1 MVPAVLASDCCRL
14 VQYVMTEGSEGG
26 TATSD
31 DHLIPHEVLNPF
43 VARLDALNSTYDK
56 VKVALMTVFVLPFRI
71 MGVCLCVLIGWM
83 FACIG
88 LYGMTEEERNQPL
101 RGWRRR
107 LRVVLLLCTRTVF
120 FSAGFPWVTV
130 RGRRA
135 SARDAP
141 IIAVAP
147 HSSYFDVL
155 PVIVMAAPSVVAKI
169 ETSRAAMFGKLIDYT
184 QPVYVSREDP
194 NSRQNTIREIQRRAH
209 SNGQWPQIMLF
220 PEGTCTNRSCLIQFK
235 PGAFYPGAP
244 VQPVVVRYPNRL
256 DTVTWTW
263 EGPNAWHILWLTLT
277 QFVSF
282 CEIEYLPVYIPNEEE
297 KKNPRLF
304 ANNVRAKMAEA
315 LGVPVTDYT
324 YDDCRLMSKARSKNL
339 PCETGLV
346 EVTKLMHQLG
356 INMATIE
363 AEMDSFAAIARKT
376 DGLIRLTEFA
386 AYLGFPSSEPGLV
399 ELFNL
404 YDRDRDGVIDF
415 REYLMGVSLISR
427 PVNTEETIALAF
439 RLFDAGGKGHVT
451 QRDVTKALATTLNM
465 TDQESSRLFSQVEKA
480 NADYITFEEFRA
492 HAQKKPEYAKIFMA
506 WHGRQK
512 DSQGKAKAQ

>member
-1 MVPAVLASDCCRL
+1 
-14 VQYVMTEGSEGG
+14 MTEGSEGG

-101 RGWRRR
+101 RGWRSTMRE
-107 LRVVLLLCTRTVF
+107 LQALNARVAYYLSGWVIRIRGTMSREAPVLV
-120 FSAGFPWVTV
+120 A
-130 RGRRA
+130 
-135 SARDAP
+135 
-141 IIAVAP
+141 AP
-147 HSSYFDVL
+147 HSTFGDAIVL
-155 PVIVMAAPSVVAKI
+155 FCSGLPSI
-169 ETSRAAMFGKLIDYT
+169 ICRSETIGMPFFGKLIDYT

>member
-1 MVPAVLASDCCRL
+1 MKSG
-14 VQYVMTEGSEGG
+14 ESEEEWG
-26 TATSD
+26 TAGCSEQ

-43 VARLDALNSTYDK
+43 VMRLDALNSTYDK
-56 VKVALMTVFVLPFRI
+56 VKVAVLTVFVLPLRI
-71 MGVCLCVLIGWM
+71 VGLCLCVLFGWV

-88 LYGMTEEERNQPL
+88 LYGLSEEDHNRPL
-101 RGWRRR
+101 RGWRRW
-107 LRVVLLLCTRTVF
+107 LRWVVLFCTRSVF
-120 FSAGFPWVTV
+120 VSAGFPWVSV
-130 RGRRA
+130 RGQRA
-135 SARDAP
+135 DAVQAP
-141 IIAVAP
+141 VLVVAP

-169 ETSRAAMFGKLIDYT
+169 ETSRSPMFGKLIDYT

-209 SNGQWPQIMLF
+209 SGGEWPQILLF

-263 EGPNAWHILWLTLT
+263 EGPGAWKILWLTLT

-282 CEIEYLPVYIPNEEE
+282 CEIEYLPVYVPSDEE
-297 KKNPRLF
+297 KENPRLY
-304 ANNVRAKMAEA
+304 AHNVRAKMAEA

-324 YDDCRLMSKARSKNL
+324 YDDCRLMSKARANNL

-356 INMATIE
+356 INMSTIE
-363 AEMDSFAAIARKT
+363 AEMESFAEIARKT

-386 AYLGFPSSEPGLV
+386 AYLGIPTSEPGLV

-404 YDRDRDGVIDF
+404 YDSDRDGVIDF
-415 REYLMGVSLISR
+415 REYLLGVSLISK
-427 PVNTEETIALAF
+427 PCNTEETIRLAF
-439 RLFDAGGKGHVT
+439 RLFDLGGKGHVT
-451 QRDVTKALATTLNM
+451 QRDVTKALAHTLSM
-465 TDQESSRLFSQVEKA
+465 TEQESARLFQQVQKA
-480 NADYITFEEFRA
+480 HDDYITFEEFRA
-492 HAQKKPEYAKIFMA
+492 HAQKKPEYAKIFLT
-506 WHGRQK
+506 WHGRMTQEK
-512 DSQGKAKAQ
+512 EKSQ